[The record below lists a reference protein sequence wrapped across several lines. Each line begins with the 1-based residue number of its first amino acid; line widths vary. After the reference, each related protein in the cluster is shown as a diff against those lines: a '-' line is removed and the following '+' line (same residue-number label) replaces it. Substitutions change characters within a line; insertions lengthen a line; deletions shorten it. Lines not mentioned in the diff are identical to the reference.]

1 MLSLKAKM
9 IYKRNIKVTQI
20 FVCVTFLC
28 ILKKL
33 QFTIK
38 NKRQKMPKKWQKI
51 LEKSKKNALEMLEL
65 RFLLCYYIR
74 VNNVFMRGEF

>member
-38 NKRQKMPKKWQKI
+38 NKGEKTAKIWQKI
-51 LEKSKKNALEMLEL
+51 SEK
-65 RFLLCYYIR
+65 
-74 VNNVFMRGEF
+74 

>member
-28 ILKKL
+28 ILKNP
-33 QFTIK
+33 QITIK
-38 NKRQKMPKKWQKI
+38 NKGEKTDKFWQKI
-51 LEKSKKNALEMLEL
+51 SEK
-65 RFLLCYYIR
+65 
-74 VNNVFMRGEF
+74 